1 MNFYPHIQ
9 KSSRKSHKLRQGSA
23 PLEMVLVA
31 PLLVAMFVLVQFIG
45 NYMIGQAYVVTEAR
59 NEAWHKRYTE
69 AESKEYDFEGPA
81 GFVDGEA
88 TQERRNSN
96 LVRLFPN
103 PKSRHLVIGDAWHA
117 TDNGSLPKAR
127 QRAQQ
132 LNKHW
137 NLKLQIELAKLGGSD
152 TIDQALSDL
161 YSLKSLAD
169 RIMDMIRNMIAEQL
183 NPFKDSFDKLKAGV
197 EAVKQKLEEKLEAEK
212 QKTRDRIEELDQ
224 EIQQLEGE
232 IQAEKDRVQE
242 IEKQIADS
250 EALDDDDE
258 DKLTDKEIEDLQKR
272 MKKIEEDEIPRL
284 EKEQRK
290 RQRERDIRRQ
300 ILEKLNE

>member
-81 GFVDGEA
+81 GFVDAEV
-88 TQERRNSN
+88 TQERRNSS

-183 NPFKDSFDKLKAGV
+183 NPFKDSFEELKAGV

-300 ILEKLNE
+300 ILEKLDE